1 MSETEKYTR
10 RADAA
15 ERRAVEC
22 LDKIGFNPQSRAAY
36 EREHDWAI
44 ADMFL
49 YDALA
54 RASVQNPG
62 DILGEMQKFLKAIET
77 EPVLSTAI
85 SKDRLLNRLKFLL
98 DGYIANGE

>member
-1 MSETEKYTR
+1 MSEAEKYTG
-10 RADAA
+10 RANAA

-22 LDKIGFNPQSRAAY
+22 LDKISFKPQSRAAY
-36 EREHDWAI
+36 EMEHDWAI

-62 DILGEMQKFLKAIET
+62 DILGEMQKFRKAIET
-77 EPVLSTAI
+77 EPVSSSAI
-85 SKDRLLNRLKFLL
+85 DRDRFLNRLRLL
-98 DGYIANGE
+98 IDGYIAKGE